1 MASGPHYLYR
11 LRPGAKACLN
21 YGKPMA
27 HRACL
32 VILLTT
38 PILCTGE
45 PFSGPFGGSRS
56 HVKRDSQE
64 FFLIRD
70 RSYHIRYRG
79 RLMGLPR
86 QAQRKSLPGLDDRPE
101 KKAC

>member
-1 MASGPHYLYR
+1 MVLASSDKELILVASGPHYLYR

-21 YGKPMA
+21 YGKLVA

-38 PILCTGE
+38 NFVYGRTLLRTPSEIT
-45 PFSGPFGGSRS
+45 RS

-64 FFLIRD
+64 FFLIRPK
-70 RSYHIRYRG
+70 SYHIRYPINRHSG
-79 RLMGLPR
+79 ADLN
-86 QAQRKSLPGLDDRPE
+86 
-101 KKAC
+101 